1 MVAYGDH
8 KSKRVNNSIEV
19 FSNTPFISYGYKI
32 VNTYPHDGN
41 AYTQGL
47 EYHKGFLYETTGQNG
62 QSSLRKVYLKTGE
75 VLKKIELEKKYFGEG
90 MTIINN
96 KIYFLTWKAN
106 KGFVYNLNTF
116 ELESEFS
123 YNRSKEGWGL
133 THSET
138 ELIKSDGTSKIWFL
152 DPSSQ
157 KEKRYIQAYT
167 NKQSISQLNELEFID
182 GKIYANY
189 WQKPLIA
196 IINPNNGI
204 VEGIANLSGLVKEIE
219 KTQKLIKDN
228 DVLNG
233 IAYDKETNRLFVTG
247 KNWKKLYEIEL
258 TKKQ

>member
-1 MVAYGDH
+1 
-8 KSKRVNNSIEV
+8 
-19 FSNTPFISYGYKI
+19 
-32 VNTYPHDGN
+32 
-41 AYTQGL
+41 
-47 EYHKGFLYETTGQNG
+47 
-62 QSSLRKVYLKTGE
+62 LRL
-75 VLKKIELEKKYFGEG
+75 FCHF
-90 MTIINN
+90 N
-96 KIYFLTWKAN
+96 FC
-106 KGFVYNLNTF
+106 FVYNLNTF

-152 DPSSQ
+152 DSSSQ

-182 GKIYANY
+182 GRIYANY

-204 VEGIANLSGLVKEIE
+204 VEGIANLTGLVKEIE
-219 KTQKLIKDN
+219 KTQTLIKDN

-258 TKKQ
+258 IKKQ

>member
-1 MVAYGDH
+1 MKNKLAKLKYSPNNFSIIEHGDH
-8 KSKRVNNSIEV
+8 VICAVS
-19 FSNTPFISYGYKI
+19 G
-32 VNTYPHDGN
+32 
-41 AYTQGL
+41 
-47 EYHKGFLYETTGQNG
+47 
-62 QSSLRKVYLKTGE
+62 
-75 VLKKIELEKKYFGEG
+75 KKIELEKKYFGEG
-90 MTIINN
+90 MTIVNN
-96 KIYFLTWKAN
+96 KIYFLTWKSN

-204 VEGIANLSGLVKEIE
+204 VEGIANLSDLVKEIE
-219 KTQKLIKDN
+219 KTQTLIKDN

-247 KNWKKLYEIEL
+247 KNWQKLYEIEL
-258 TKKQ
+258 IKK